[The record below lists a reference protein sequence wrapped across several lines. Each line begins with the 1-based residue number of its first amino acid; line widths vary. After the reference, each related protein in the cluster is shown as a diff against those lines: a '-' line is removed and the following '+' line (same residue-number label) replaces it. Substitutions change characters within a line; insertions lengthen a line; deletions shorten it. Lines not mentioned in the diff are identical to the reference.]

1 MLNISDQQRRCGCH
15 HSSSVS
21 ISTTRKKASQKG
33 VCFSHMPF
41 KTCLLKIVS
50 TSHEGLKCIPK
61 SPAFPA
67 VIKSVSTQHKTTPCV
82 DKHSTGSTR
91 AGHKLV
97 FFFSIEHG
105 IFSSLASKQL
115 AFLMGGN
122 IFLIQ
127 CKCTVCGR
135 LCLRRNSSLLK
146 L

>member
-1 MLNISDQQRRCGCH
+1 MAAITHLLFPFPLPE
-15 HSSSVS
+15 
-21 ISTTRKKASQKG
+21 KKASQKEG

-41 KTCLLKIVS
+41 KTRLLKIVS

-61 SPAFPA
+61 SPEFTA

-91 AGHKLV
+91 VGHKLV

-105 IFSSLASKQL
+105 IFSRLASKQL
-115 AFLMGGN
+115 AFLMGRD

-127 CKCTVCGR
+127 CKCTVCSI